1 MNNHTAPLI
10 ARGANDPIALL
21 LSALAPLS
29 GVNGIITAQQFLCHV
44 HCLSKQLPEHQ
55 YVINLCENRYLF
67 MVAFAASILRQ
78 QTSLLP
84 PNKKVMTQMRLSER
98 YGDVYILH
106 DGLLKSDNEN
116 TEIALNIADINV
128 LECKFTE
135 SLCTEACPEIPLDYL
150 AAISFTSGSTGD
162 SKPNLK
168 TWRTIIESSEINAR
182 HMLESAQSDSCGH
195 ATLYQLATVPAQH
208 MWGLE
213 TSVLLPLFESIC
225 VADVKPLFPQDI
237 YDALQVIPKPRMLV
251 SAPVHL
257 RAMCGSQLEYPDVE
271 LVLCATSPLSKELA
285 INVER
290 LFSAQ
295 LREVYGCS
303 EVGSMAVRKTA
314 ASDNWYLFTGIR
326 VEEQNDGTS
335 IASTDYLPAS
345 VVLQDRIEMKGHNY
359 FQLKGR
365 ATDMVDIAGKRGSL
379 LEINQVLLNFPGI
392 IDGVVFMPEAED
404 KRAVARLAALVTL
417 PEGTDSEDLR
427 RYLRQH
433 FDNAFIP
440 RPIIKVDSLPREE
453 NGKLPVRQ
461 LQDYYQQLLESLGH
475 R

>member
-1 MNNHTAPLI
+1 MITRN
-10 ARGANDPIALL
+10 ANDPIALL
-21 LSALAPLS
+21 FSALAPLP
-29 GVNGIITAQQFLCHV
+29 GVTGTITAQQFLTHV
-44 HCLSKQLPEHQ
+44 YCLSKQLPDQQ

-84 PNKKVMTQMRLSER
+84 PNKKVMTQVRLSER
-98 YGDVYILH
+98 YDNVYILH
-106 DGLLKSDNEN
+106 DGLLKSDNES
-116 TEIALNIADINV
+116 TEIAPGIGDVNV
-128 LECKFTE
+128 SGVDFGD
-135 SLCTEACPEIPLDYL
+135 STEAIVCPEIPLDYL

-168 TWRTIIESSEINAR
+168 TWRTIVESSRINAN
-182 HMLESAQSDSCGH
+182 HMLESVSSTNNDCT
-195 ATLYQLATVPAQH
+195 TLYQLATVPAQH

-213 TSVLLPLFESIC
+213 TSILLPLFEPVC
-225 VADVKPLFPQDI
+225 VVDVKPLFPQDI
-237 YDALQVIPKPRMLV
+237 YDVLQAMPVPRMLV

-257 RAMCGSQLEYPDVE
+257 RAICTSRLKYPEVE

-285 INVER
+285 SSIEE

-314 ASDNWYLFTGIR
+314 ESDHWRLFTGINIER
-326 VEEQNDGTS
+326 QDDGIS
-335 IASTDYLPAS
+335 IASTDYLPGQ
-345 VVLQDRIEMKGHNY
+345 VVLQDQIEMSGQNH

-392 IDGVVFMPEAED
+392 IDGVVFMPTLKEE
-404 KRAVARLAALVTL
+404 RAVARLAALVVL
-417 PEGTDSEDLR
+417 PEGLAREDLR

-440 RPIIKVDSLPREE
+440 RPIFNVESLPREE
-453 NGKLPVRQ
+453 NGKLPFGQ
-461 LQDYYQQLLESLGH
+461 LQAYYQKLLNKSQSE
-475 R
+475 